1 MADFALVA
9 EIPPLLGLCS
19 GLVDMNLV
27 LRAYLEVVGLG
38 EIQVAAS
45 IARSAR

>member
-1 MADFALVA
+1 MADFALA
-9 EIPPLLGLCS
+9 AGIPTLLGVHS
-19 GLVDMNLV
+19 GLVLT
-27 LRAYLEVVGLG
+27 AYFGFVGLG